1 MSEVT
6 VADPRDIIIKP
17 VISEKT
23 YTLLGEGKYTFEVDP
38 RANKSHIKI
47 AVKQIFGVDVKS
59 VNTLNRDGKRKRTRD
74 GWGQRKSVKHA
85 IVTVEGD
92 PGRLGEIF
100 GGQIS

>member
-1 MSEVT
+1 MSEVN

-38 RANKSHIKI
+38 RANKTHIKT
-47 AVKQIFGVDVKS
+47 AVKQIFGVEVKS
-59 VNTLNRDGKRKRTRD
+59 VNTMNREGKRKRTRD